1 MLAFLEFI
9 PEFDGAILSVADDVR
24 VDSMMPVVTLSVSR
38 FAGPNQF
45 FEDAHTGKV
54 CVCVHRVSVR
64 SYM

>member
-9 PEFDGAILSVADDVR
+9 LEFDGAILSVAGDVR
-24 VDSMMPVVTLSVSR
+24 VDSMTPVVTLSVSR

-54 CVCVHRVSVR
+54 CVRAFIE
-64 SYM
+64 